1 MDVLGALLDGPR
13 AERAFLLKAVFA
25 GHWSISVEDE
35 APLSIVVVTSGAVS
49 VADGTATHSLN
60 PGDVMLTRGHR
71 PCVFADSPQ
80 TPTDVRI
87 LPGQECVDPHGRILR
102 GEMNLGVRTWA
113 TFPPTPR
120 TPPSCSSGPT
130 PARHRSAQGFSLNF
144 RTTW

>member
-1 MDVLGALLDGPR
+1 MPAPTAARLATGFPRPGRGRPHAAACALGLLLLALGGCGEMATL
-13 AERAFLLKAVFA
+13 
-25 GHWSISVEDE
+25 
-35 APLSIVVVTSGAVS
+35 S
-49 VADGTATHSLN
+49 VADGTATHLLN